1 MFIPLFL
8 ICNVRPAERGL
19 TGVYMESDI
28 AYIIV
33 MALFRYGPSLIYKCS
48 LYLKGW
54 NNFLFC
60 SISNGYVGSIC
71 MMSAPQVK
79 TIFALFCIIKLP
91 NLCTTSIRRLCDLK
105 KARLLRL

>member
-1 MFIPLFL
+1 MGRFVFIPLFL

-33 MALFRYGPSLIYKCS
+33 MALFRYGPSLICKCS

-54 NNFLFC
+54 KNVLFY

-79 TIFALFCIIKLP
+79 TIFALFCII
-91 NLCTTSIRRLCDLK
+91 
-105 KARLLRL
+105 LRQVDQ

>member
-1 MFIPLFL
+1 
-8 ICNVRPAERGL
+8 
-19 TGVYMESDI
+19 MESDI

-33 MALFRYGPSLIYKCS
+33 MALFRYGPSFIYKCS

-79 TIFALFCIIKLP
+79 TIFALFCII
-91 NLCTTSIRRLCDLK
+91 
-105 KARLLRL
+105 LRQVTQ